1 VGKSIK
7 LSYQVTGIIV
17 ALLWL
22 FQASAVAAIYKWRD
36 DQGQLHFTD
45 TKSKIPLK
53 YREKTEKFKGV
64 VEPKPKVEAPP
75 EEEQEELKSEPEPQ
89 TAFQP
94 PPPEEKPKREFTEE
108 EQAQL
113 RETHD
118 YLVGARRFQ
127 VGLLNRGFTK
137 SIGED
142 YIRIAP
148 VYAKSKKK
156 LAKKIR
162 ETTVPSLQEA
172 RKYLKKSSKQ
182 DRRES
187 MDEEGFME
195 RVERLGKRL
204 EKAVPLLNEIIDK
217 IKTDL
222 GMELVPHPTLVDA
235 SKDNLKKS
243 AK

>member
-1 VGKSIK
+1 MFKISQC
-7 LSYQVTGIIV
+7 SYRVAGITL

-22 FQASAVAAIYKWRD
+22 FQASAVAGIYKWRD
-36 DQGQLHFTD
+36 DQGKLHFTD
-45 TKSKIPLK
+45 DRAKIPLK

-64 VEPKPKVEAPP
+64 VELKPKVEAPP
-75 EEEQEELKSEPEPQ
+75 EEEQEELKSAPEPQ
-89 TAFQP
+89 AAFQP

-148 VYAKSKKK
+148 VYAK
-156 LAKKIR
+156 
-162 ETTVPSLQEA
+162 
-172 RKYLKKSSKQ
+172 
-182 DRRES
+182 
-187 MDEEGFME
+187 
-195 RVERLGKRL
+195 
-204 EKAVPLLNEIIDK
+204 
-217 IKTDL
+217 
-222 GMELVPHPTLVDA
+222 
-235 SKDNLKKS
+235 
-243 AK
+243 